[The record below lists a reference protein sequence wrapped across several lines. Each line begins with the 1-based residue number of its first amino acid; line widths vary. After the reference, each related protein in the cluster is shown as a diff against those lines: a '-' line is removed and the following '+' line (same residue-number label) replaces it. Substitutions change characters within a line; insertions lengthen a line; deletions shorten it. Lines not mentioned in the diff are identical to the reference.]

1 MLIFVILCVCL
12 WNATCH
18 WDCRDEGV
26 FHFSEISHW
35 QLVLMKPGVR
45 FFCNSWVHH
54 FLFQC
59 WSVLV
64 GVEEGWKRGEQL
76 TQTSHLSEV
85 FPLILFSFP
94 NVYARVW
101 IWGFFVRFNNSY
113 FKRLSYH
120 FMSINISPS
129 YI

>member
-1 MLIFVILCVCL
+1 MLIFMILCVCL

-18 WDCRDEGV
+18 RNCRDEGAL
-26 FHFSEISHW
+26 HFSEISHL

-45 FFCNSWVHH
+45 FFCTSWIHH

-59 WSVLV
+59 YSVWV
-64 GVEEGWKRGEQL
+64 GVEEVCKRGEQL

-85 FPLILFSFP
+85 FHLILFSFP
-94 NVYARVW
+94 NVCARVW
-101 IWGFFVRFNNSY
+101 IWFFVRFNNSY
-113 FKRLSYH
+113 FYNLSYH
-120 FMSINISPS
+120 FMSLNISPS